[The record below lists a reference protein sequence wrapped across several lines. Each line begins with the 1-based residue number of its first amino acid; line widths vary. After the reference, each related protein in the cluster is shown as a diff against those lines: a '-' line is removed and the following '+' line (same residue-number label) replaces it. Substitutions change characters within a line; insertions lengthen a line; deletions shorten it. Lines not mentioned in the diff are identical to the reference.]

1 MAPPPGQED
10 LFRILEGFPEL
21 AHDDEVDACSWSL
34 EMLNPDVKG
43 YGIHEFYRQKAEE
56 LHVPEPHFCHHATG
70 RPADESSGK
79 VRKMDGTEIADQIK
93 KAELYE
99 AVKQALMR
107 LLDDP
112 QVQQKILEILLQRIG
127 QYIPIR
133 LKQVA
138 QP

>member
-1 MAPPPGQED
+1 
-10 LFRILEGFPEL
+10 
-21 AHDDEVDACSWSL
+21 
-34 EMLNPDVKG
+34 
-43 YGIHEFYRQKAEE
+43 
-56 LHVPEPHFCHHATG
+56 
-70 RPADESSGK
+70 

-127 QYIPIR
+127 QKP
-133 LKQVA
+133 
-138 QP
+138 